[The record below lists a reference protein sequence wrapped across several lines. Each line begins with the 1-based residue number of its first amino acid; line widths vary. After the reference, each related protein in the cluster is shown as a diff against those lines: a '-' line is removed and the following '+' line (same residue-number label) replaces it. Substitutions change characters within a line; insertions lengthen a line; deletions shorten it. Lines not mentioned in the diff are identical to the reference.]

1 MADQTK
7 TKTPHSGHEPDDTTG
22 GGDHGHYILP
32 DSVALKTLLAL
43 AALTV
48 ITVALSYVHLGSM
61 NFVVGMIVATIKG
74 FLVVSIFMGLRHD
87 DKANAIIFGSG
98 FVFLGI
104 FFILTAPDTMFRG
117 DVYVNGKS
125 LTMPVKGVSKFKKAW
140 EPTPELVAHG
150 KELYAV
156 NCVSCHG
163 VVGHGDGPAAG
174 ALVPKPRNFTA
185 DVGWKNGR
193 KPSGIFKTLKE
204 GIAGSGMA
212 SFSTLVGEDR
222 WALSHFVASLGPDVL
237 KDEPADLTAAGVD
250 PTQDGPAAEA
260 PTIPVNRAIE
270 FMANETTKEGA
281 AGNVKLGVDPVDLSG
296 YGRRLDQR
304 TFAPKE

>member
-1 MADQTK
+1 MADHTK
-7 TKTPHSGHEPDDTTG
+7 TNTPNPGHEKDDTTG

-43 AALTV
+43 GALTF
-48 ITVALSYVHLGSM
+48 ITVALSYVHLGSF
-61 NFVVGMIVATIKG
+61 NFVVGMVVATIKA
-74 FLVVSIFMGLRHD
+74 FLVVTIFMNLRHD

-125 LTMPVKGVSKFKKAW
+125 LTMPVKGISKFKKAW

-150 KELYAV
+150 KELFAV

-163 VVGHGDGPAAG
+163 VAGHGDGPAAG

-185 DVGWKNGR
+185 DAGWKNGR

-204 GIAGSGMA
+204 GIPGSGMA
-212 SFSTLVGEDR
+212 SFSTIAGEDR

-237 KDEPADLTAAGVD
+237 KDTAADLTTAGVD
-250 PTQDGPAAEA
+250 PTKEGPAEEA

-270 FMANETTKEGA
+270 FLAKETTQEA
-281 AGNVKLGVDPVDLSG
+281 ADGNVKQGINPVDISG